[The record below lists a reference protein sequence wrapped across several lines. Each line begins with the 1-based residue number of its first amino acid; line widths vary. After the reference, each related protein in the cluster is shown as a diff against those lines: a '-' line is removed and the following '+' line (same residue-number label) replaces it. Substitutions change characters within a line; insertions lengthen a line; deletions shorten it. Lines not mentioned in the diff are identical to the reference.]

1 MKLRLLATAATLA
14 IGLTAVSASAAVTLT
29 TQDGNAVYAGPTPT
43 FDFDTPGTTPGTTG
57 GLVKTGS
64 SANGAQPLGSTGN
77 YFTVGPSTGSPGTI
91 DLSSYG
97 GAIGKISFIWGSV
110 DTYNTLEILDTVG
123 NILATFTGSQ
133 IIASQF
139 GNQTL
144 PQSNP
149 LVTFTFSGGDEFNVG
164 GLRLRSTSEA
174 FEIDNIAIQAVPEP
188 GTWLMMIVG
197 FGLLG
202 GMLRSRR
209 RSLTTDTKVSYA
221 F

>member
-29 TQDGNAVYAGPTPT
+29 TQNGNAVYGGPAPT
-43 FDFDTPGTTPGTTG
+43 FDFDTPATTPGTTG

-64 SANGAQPLGSTGN
+64 SGNGAQPLGSTGN
-77 YFTVGPSTGSPGTI
+77 YFTVGPSTGTEATI
-91 DLSSYG
+91 NLSSFG
-97 GAIGKISFIWGSV
+97 GAIGQISFIWGSV
-110 DTYNTLEILDTVG
+110 DTYNTLEILNTAG
-123 NILATFTGSQ
+123 GILATFTGSQ

-209 RSLTTDTKVSYA
+209 RELKANTKVSYA

>member
-1 MKLRLLATAATLA
+1 MNKKLLAFTVAACA
-14 IGLTAVSASAAVTLT
+14 MGMASGASAAVTLS

-43 FDFDTPGTTPGTTG
+43 YDFDTPGTTPPTTS
-57 GLVKTGS
+57 GLIKSGS
-64 SANGAQPLGSTGN
+64 SGNGAQPLGSTGS
-77 YFTVGPSTGSPGTI
+77 YYTVGPSTGSPGTI
-91 DLSSYG
+91 DLSAFG

-110 DTYNTLEILDTVG
+110 DTYNTLEILDLMGEVLAEFDG
-123 NILATFTGSQ
+123 ND

-188 GTWLMMIVG
+188 GTWLMMIIG

-202 GMLRSRR
+202 GMLRGRR
-209 RSLTTDTKVSYA
+209 RAAVAPGRVNFA